1 MNKLRLVEI
10 FQLIREKF
18 SLDFINFL
26 FSFIIFLRPNC
37 AKKKRKR
44 KQNFDKSNIVVIFL
58 ALKEYNIINN
68 QGING

>member
-26 FSFIIFLRPNC
+26 FSFIIFLASKLC
-37 AKKKRKR
+37 KKKRKR
-44 KQNFDKSNIVVIFL
+44 KQNFDKSNIIVTFL

>member
-37 AKKKRKR
+37 AKKKK
-44 KQNFDKSNIVVIFL
+44 K
-58 ALKEYNIINN
+58 KETKFW
-68 QGING
+68 QK

>member
-26 FSFIIFLRPNC
+26 FSFIIFLASKLC
-37 AKKKRKR
+37 KKKK
-44 KQNFDKSNIVVIFL
+44 K
-58 ALKEYNIINN
+58 KETKFW
-68 QGING
+68 QK

>member
-37 AKKKRKR
+37 AKKKEKGN
-44 KQNFDKSNIVVIFL
+44 KILTKVISLLFF
-58 ALKEYNIINN
+58 
-68 QGING
+68 

>member
-37 AKKKRKR
+37 AKKKKE
-44 KQNFDKSNIVVIFL
+44 KGNKILTKVISLLFF
-58 ALKEYNIINN
+58 
-68 QGING
+68 